1 MLSAHA
7 VNAPEKPGKAR
18 KTGENR
24 PGPDRL
30 SVYHAMLRN
39 VSASDMLPP
48 GGIPRIRGGGIFMGE
63 EYHRMTPL
71 PNFLLKTHGS
81 HRGDRQNAPT
91 LSVRPVKAHFVP
103 W

>member
-1 MLSAHA
+1 
-7 VNAPEKPGKAR
+7 
-18 KTGENR
+18 
-24 PGPDRL
+24 
-30 SVYHAMLRN
+30 
-39 VSASDMLPP
+39 
-48 GGIPRIRGGGIFMGE
+48 MGE

-103 W
+103 WQCIYLTGGQTGLKSPLSGSHAIGLHKG